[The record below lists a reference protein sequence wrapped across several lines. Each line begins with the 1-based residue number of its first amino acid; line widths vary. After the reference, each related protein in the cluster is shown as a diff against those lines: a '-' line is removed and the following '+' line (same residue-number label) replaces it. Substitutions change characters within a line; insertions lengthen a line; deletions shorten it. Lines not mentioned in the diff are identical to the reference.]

1 MTIQVEQKALRDL
14 FLELGYKA
22 ASRWPASH
30 LEKKLTELPGMVDE
44 DTECESEESQE
55 ILDSLLAAFDEDEEI
70 EIVED
75 GELEDGEEED
85 ADEDE
90 EEQEEED
97 ADEDEEEQEEEE
109 PALEDMSMKELK
121 AVAKERGVR
130 LGAAARSKSKIIE
143 RLNKAEEDEEELEEE
158 TEEQEEEVEEE
169 KPKKKAARGKKSG
182 SKSSAKKTSKKKKA
196 DEEETEDEDEETTK
210 RQGPAGGD
218 GKPGVIM
225 SIVEF
230 LQGASKTKPLS
241 RDDVADKLAE
251 RFPERP
257 RKSMRT
263 TCSKQIPHYLK
274 KFKDIDVSGDS
285 KNGFWIETRK
295 KAESKSS
302 GSKKKTT
309 SKKSTASKS
318 TSKKTSSKK
327 SSGRKKTSA
336 KK

>member
-1 MTIQVEQKALRDL
+1 MSHEDEYLSVEELIEIQK
-14 FLELGYKA
+14 
-22 ASRWPASH
+22 
-30 LEKKLTELPGMVDE
+30 E
-44 DTECESEESQE
+44 DTRELIQA
-55 ILDSLLAAFDEDEEI
+55 L
-70 EIVED
+70 
-75 GELEDGEEED
+75 LEDGSDPDALYEIEHHLFAED
-85 ADEDE
+85 FAT
-90 EEQEEED
+90 
-97 ADEDEEEQEEEE
+97 
-109 PALEDMSMKELK
+109 LEK
-121 AVAKERGVR
+121 AVVEAFKMGFEV
-130 LGAAARSKSKIIE
+130 
-143 RLNKAEEDEEELEEE
+143 LE
-158 TEEQEEEVEEE
+158 
-169 KPKKKAARGKKSG
+169 A
-182 SKSSAKKTSKKKKA
+182 
-196 DEEETEDEDEETTK
+196 EETEDEDEETTK